1 MNALEKLFR
10 CYDVSLTTWIRTEQ
24 TMVFPVTF
32 YDSKIGQKQ
41 DRMSI
46 DNSEF

>member
-10 CYDVSLTTWIRTEQ
+10 CYDASLTTWIRSEQ

-32 YDSKIGQKQ
+32 YDSKIGQMQ
-41 DRMSI
+41 DSMNI
-46 DNSEF
+46 DHSEF